1 MLEHVVK
8 RALQT
13 PWAITPEYG
22 AIVLDVLMS
31 RVNGIRLSDEDIR
44 ARIDAQR
51 LALPERAE
59 LKAFFMDEDDEE
71 QHDPTHYA
79 VIPLEASAGA
89 SRGADGV
96 IAVIPIHGVIA
107 NRSFEASSGMTSAE
121 MISAMFVRAENDP
134 AVKAILFDVSSPG
147 GSVSGVPEL
156 AKLIASGE
164 KARVAF
170 VNALSASAAYWLSA
184 QAHEIVAR
192 ETAMVGSVGV
202 YALLEDWSAKL
213 EKEGI
218 KINAISAGD
227 YKLEGAP
234 WQPLADE
241 SRAHFQAQVDET
253 YGKFLNALATGRSTN
268 TADVKKN
275 YGQGRVLTS
284 DKALNAGMIDRIGE
298 LPVAIA
304 RANTLA
310 RSHKSTQSASA
321 PVKLAAG
328 EAVLNAEQQAQ
339 LASGPTVIVP
349 HNIVEDAVD
358 DAVKNQAAADR
369 DALELARARD

>member
-22 AIVLDVLMS
+22 AIVLDVLMA
-31 RVNGIRLSDEDIR
+31 RANGIRLSDDDIR
-44 ARIDAQR
+44 ARVAAQR

-59 LKAFFMDEDDEE
+59 LKAFFDDDEPN
-71 QHDPTHYA
+71 DPTQYA
-79 VIPLEASAGA
+79 TIALEASTAGA
-89 SRGADGV
+89 TRGADGV
-96 IAVIPIHGVIA
+96 IAVIPIYGVIA

-121 MISAMFVRAENDP
+121 MISAMFMRAENDP

-147 GSVSGVPEL
+147 GAVSGVPEL

-213 EKEGI
+213 EKDGI
-218 KINAISAGD
+218 KINAISAGE

-234 WQPLADE
+234 WQPLTDE
-241 SRAHFQAQVDET
+241 SRAHFQQQVDET
-253 YGKFLNALATGRSTN
+253 YAKFLSSLSTGRN
-268 TADVKKN
+268 TTVADVKKN
-275 YGQGRVLTS
+275 YGKGRVLTATA
-284 DKALNAGMIDRIGE
+284 ALDAGMIDKIGE
-298 LPVAIA
+298 LPVALA

-310 RSHKSTQSASA
+310 RSHKSSSAMQQRQQEQHTETPALLSPGETVLTQ
-321 PVKLAAG
+321 
-328 EAVLNAEQQAQ
+328 EQQKSIA
-339 LASGPTVIVP
+339 
-349 HNIVEDAVD
+349 
-358 DAVKNQAAADR
+358 QAAADR
-369 DALELARARD
+369 DAIELARS